1 MQMFLSQENLDVY
14 VGKSIEVLRVG
25 GVVLYPTDTL
35 YALGADAFSDEAV
48 AKVFAI
54 KGRGKRKSI
63 SAVFSDMAMVER
75 YAKVND
81 AAKRLAEKFLPG
93 PLTLV
98 LKKKAGIKT
107 GIARDRGTI
116 GIRIPNHPF
125 CLALAKEFGKPI
137 TATSA
142 NISGEETKNSVDEI
156 LKQLGSAAEHIDLA
170 IDAGELPPSLPSTVV
185 DCSGAEP
192 KILREGVLSKQ
203 QIADAIAPWDGE
215 I

>member
-1 MQMFLSQENLDVY
+1 MKTLGLSDKNSVEIAV
-14 VGKSIEVLRVG
+14 EVLRAG

-35 YALGADAFSDEAV
+35 YALGVDALSDEAV

-54 KGRGKRKSI
+54 KGRGERKFI

-75 YAKVND
+75 YAEVND

-98 LKKKAGIKT
+98 LKKKAGIET
-107 GIARDRGTI
+107 GIARDMGTI

-156 LKQLGSAAEHIDLA
+156 VKQLGSAAEHIDLA
-170 IDAGELPPSLPSTVV
+170 IDAGELPPSLPSTVL
-185 DCSGAEP
+185 DLSGAEP
-192 KILREGVLSKQ
+192 KILREGVILSEK
-203 QIADAIAPWDGE
+203 IKEALF
-215 I
+215 